1 MRIAVVGAGAI
12 GGYLAAKLA
21 LAGHEI
27 SVLAR
32 GAQLDAIA
40 RDGLTLIDRDG
51 NEQRARGL
59 RASDRLADL
68 GPQDVVLLALK
79 AHQIAA
85 VAPGLAALGADTPVV
100 AMQNGIPW
108 WYFDRCGGPREGQ
121 RLQTVDPGGLIAA
134 HLSPERVIGCVA
146 FKAAEV
152 LKPGVVGHTVTA
164 NDKFP
169 LGELDGR
176 STARVLAV
184 SQALQEA
191 GIAAPV
197 VPDIRAEKW
206 FKLLGNLAWNP
217 ICALTQATVI
227 EVCAIPEGRELCLAM
242 MREGTAVAASLGVT
256 VRGSPETRMK
266 RADEVGAVRP
276 SMLQDAQAGRRLE
289 VDALVGAV
297 VELARL
303 TGTPVPVTEAIH
315 ACAKLLSSVIEQRG
329 VRIAPQPLG

>member
-12 GGYLAAKLA
+12 GGYLAARLA
-21 LAGHEI
+21 LAGNDV

-40 RDGLTLIDRDG
+40 RHGLTLVDRDG
-51 NEQRARGL
+51 GEQRAPGL

-68 GPQDVVLLALK
+68 GPQDLVLLALK

-85 VAPGLAALGADTPVV
+85 VAPGLAALGADAPVV
-100 AMQNGIPW
+100 ALQNGIPW
-108 WYFDRCGGPREGQ
+108 WYFHRCGGPREGQ
-121 RLQTVDPGGLIAA
+121 RLESVDPGGVIAA
-134 HLSPERVIGCVA
+134 HLPSERVIGCVA

-152 LKPGVVGHTVTA
+152 LRPGVVAHTVTP

-176 STARVLAV
+176 PTERVLAAA
-184 SQALQEA
+184 QALQQA

-217 ICALTQATVI
+217 ICALTQATVL
-227 EVCAIPEGRELCLAM
+227 EVCAVPEGRELCLAM

-276 SMLQDAQAGRRLE
+276 SMLQDAQAGRPLE
-289 VDALVGAV
+289 VDALVAAV

-303 TGTPVPVTEAIH
+303 TGTPVPVTEAVH
-315 ACAKLLSSVIEQRG
+315 ACAKMLSSVIAQRG
-329 VRIAPQPLG
+329 VRIAPQPLA

>member
-21 LAGHEI
+21 LAGHDT
-27 SVLAR
+27 SLLAR
-32 GAQLDAIA
+32 GAQLEAIR
-40 RDGLTLIDRDG
+40 RDGLTLVDHDG
-51 NEQRARGL
+51 GAQHVRGL

-68 GPQDVVLLALK
+68 GPQDLVLLALK
-79 AHQIAA
+79 AHQIAT

-108 WYFDRCGGPREGQ
+108 WYFQRCGGPHEGHV
-121 RLQTVDPGGLIAA
+121 LQSADPGGLIAA
-134 HLSPERVIGCVA
+134 HLPPERVIGCVA

-152 LKPGVVGHTVTA
+152 LRPGVVRHTVTA

-176 STARVLAV
+176 STARVLAA

-191 GIAAPV
+191 GVAAPV

-217 ICALTQATVI
+217 ICALTQATVS
-227 EVCAIPEGRELCLAM
+227 EVGAIPEGRELCLAM
-242 MREGTAVAASLGVT
+242 MREGIAVAASLGVT

-276 SMLQDAQAGRRLE
+276 SMLQDTQAGRPLE

-303 TGTPVPVTEAIH
+303 TRTPVPVTEAVH
-315 ACAKLLSSVIEQRG
+315 ACARLLSSVIEQRG